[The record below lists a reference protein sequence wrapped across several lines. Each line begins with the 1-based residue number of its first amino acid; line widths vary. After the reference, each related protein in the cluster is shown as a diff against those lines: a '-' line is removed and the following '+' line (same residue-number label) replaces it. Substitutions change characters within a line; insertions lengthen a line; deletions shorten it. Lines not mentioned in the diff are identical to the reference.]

1 MIEKCANIIADW
13 LINCK
18 VVEETDK
25 ELYSYAVYS
34 ILLSLSPL
42 ALAIGF
48 GICMGCVR
56 QSVTIIMPFV
66 IIRKFSGGYHTKH
79 AWSCLIWSC
88 LLLLLCIV
96 MSFYIKCGW
105 GTALIT
111 VGAAVSLVCFSP
123 IDNENR
129 TLNQEEYSRYKR
141 ITAVL
146 VITFLFMDA
155 LLFAFQ
161 LHTYS
166 ICVSIGIVLSAGLQ
180 LPHIFKKL
188 VKNIARMTK

>member
-13 LINCK
+13 LISCN

-56 QSVTIIMPFV
+56 QSFTIIMPFV

-96 MSFYIKCGW
+96 MSFYVKCGW
-105 GTALIT
+105 KTALIT

-129 TLNQEEYSRYKR
+129 TLDQEEYSRYKR
-141 ITAVL
+141 MTAVL
-146 VITFLFMDA
+146 VITFLCIDA
-155 LLFAFQ
+155 LLFVCQ
-161 LHTYS
+161 LYTYS
-166 ICVSIGIVLSAGLQ
+166 ICISIGIVLSAGLQ
-180 LPHIFKKL
+180 LPCIFKKL
-188 VKNIARMTK
+188 VKNIAGMTK